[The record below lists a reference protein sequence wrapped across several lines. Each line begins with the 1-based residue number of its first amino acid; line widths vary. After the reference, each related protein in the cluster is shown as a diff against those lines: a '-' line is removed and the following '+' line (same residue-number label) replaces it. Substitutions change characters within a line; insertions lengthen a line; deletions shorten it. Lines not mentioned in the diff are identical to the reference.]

1 MADFLP
7 PSTPPPP
14 RVPAGYKAVW
24 NAEYKEWFYVNTIT
38 KESSWTKPI
47 EPAAGAGDAAPAG
60 PPPSYALGSGALPS
74 SNEKS
79 NPNNPYSATSN
90 RDPSSSVDEDA
101 KLAQK
106 LQDEENAR
114 AAQTNRGA
122 SSSYYGQQTSPG
134 STSSPPANYSQQPLQ
149 DEGKSRGLM
158 GKLMGKLGGG
168 SSSSQPAYGR
178 PQQAYGQP
186 AYGQP
191 GYGQPAYGQ
200 QGYQQPAYGYGPQP
214 GYQGYPPQQQ
224 YGYGPQQ
231 AAAPQKSGIGAM
243 GGAALGLGG
252 GLVGG
257 MLLEDAIQDHDQS
270 EYNQG
275 YNQGQDNGDYSN
287 QDYGGGDMGGMQGMG
302 DDQGGM
308 DGGDGGF

>member
-24 NAEYKEWFYVNTIT
+24 NPEYKEWFYVNTLT
-38 KESSWTKPI
+38 KESTWTKPT
-47 EPAAGAGDAAPAG
+47 EPAVGAIDAAPAG
-60 PPPSYALGSGALPS
+60 PPPSYTTGSGALPS

-90 RDPSSSVDEDA
+90 IKSSNSIDEDA

-114 AAQTNRGA
+114 AAQSTRGA
-122 SSSYYGQQTSPG
+122 SDSYYGQPTSPG
-134 STSSPPANYSQQPLQ
+134 AKTSPPASYNQQPSQ

-158 GKLMGKLGGG
+158 GKLMGKFGGG

-178 PQQAYGQP
+178 PQQGYGQQ

-200 QGYQQPAYGYGPQP
+200 QGYQQQGYGYGPQP
-214 GYQGYPPQQQ
+214 GYQGYPPQPQ
-224 YGYGPQQ
+224 YGYGPPQQ
-231 AAAPQKSGIGAM
+231 AAAAPQKSGMGAM

-257 MLLEDAIQDHDQS
+257 MLIEDMMQNHDQS
-270 EYNQG
+270 EYDQG
-275 YNQGQDNGDYSN
+275 YNQGQDNQDNQDYGN
-287 QDYGGGDMGGMQGMG
+287 QDYGGGDMNN
-302 DDQGGM
+302 DQGGM
-308 DGGDGGF
+308 DDGGDGGF

>member
-14 RVPAGYKAVW
+14 RVPSGYKAVW
-24 NAEYKEWFYVNTIT
+24 NAEYKEWFYVNTLT
-38 KESSWTKPI
+38 KESSWTKPT
-47 EPAAGAGDAAPAG
+47 EPVAGAIDAAPAG
-60 PPPSYALGSGALPS
+60 PPPSYTGSGALP

-90 RDPSSSVDEDA
+90 INSSSSVDADA

-114 AAQTNRGA
+114 AAQSTRGA
-122 SSSYYGQQTSPG
+122 SDSYYGQQTSPG
-134 STSSPPANYSQQPLQ
+134 RTASPPANYAQQAPQ
-149 DEGKSRGLM
+149 DDGKSRGLM

-178 PQQAYGQP
+178 PQQGYGQQ

-224 YGYGPQQ
+224 YGYGPPQQ
-231 AAAPQKSGIGAM
+231 AAAAPQKHGMGAL

-257 MLLEDAIQDHDQS
+257 MLVEDMIQDHDQN
-270 EYNQG
+270 EYDQG
-275 YNQGQDNGDYSN
+275 YNQGQDNADYSN
-287 QDYGGGDMGGMQGMG
+287 QDYGGGDMGG
-302 DDQGGM
+302 DQGGM

>member
-24 NAEYKEWFYVNTIT
+24 NAEYKEWFYVNTLT
-38 KESSWTKPI
+38 KESSWTKPT
-47 EPAAGAGDAAPAG
+47 EPATVAVDAAPAG
-60 PPPSYALGSGALPS
+60 PPPSYAAGSGALPP

-79 NPNNPYSATSN
+79 NPNNPYSASATGN
-90 RDPSSSVDEDA
+90 PSSSVDEDA

-114 AAQTNRGA
+114 AAQSSRGA
-122 SSSYYGQQTSPG
+122 SDSYYGQQTSLG
-134 STSSPPANYSQQPLQ
+134 STSSPQTTYVQQPPQ
-149 DEGKSRGLM
+149 DAGKSRGLM

-168 SSSSQPAYGR
+168 SSSTPQGYGR
-178 PQQAYGQP
+178 PQQAYGQQ

-200 QGYQQPAYGYGPQP
+200 QGYQQPSYGYGPQP

-224 YGYGPQQ
+224 YGYGQQQ
-231 AAAPQKSGIGAM
+231 AAAPQKSGGMGAL

-257 MLLEDAIQDHDQS
+257 MLIEDAIQDHDQN
-270 EYNQG
+270 EY
-275 YNQGQDNGDYSN
+275 
-287 QDYGGGDMGGMQGMG
+287 
-302 DDQGGM
+302 DQ
-308 DGGDGGF
+308 